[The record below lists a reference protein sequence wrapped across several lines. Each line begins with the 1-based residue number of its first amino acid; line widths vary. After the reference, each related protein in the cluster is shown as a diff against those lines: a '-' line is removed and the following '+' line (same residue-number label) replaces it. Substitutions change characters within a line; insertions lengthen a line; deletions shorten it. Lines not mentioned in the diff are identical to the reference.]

1 MRKPSS
7 PAISI
12 RSAVS
17 ESRRAISRFS
27 KWIPQSNCIG
37 WYSVFLAARNIHA
50 SVRLTAAALLLAAL
64 PLRSQIPPIIA
75 VSAATYQTTLAPDS
89 VGSVFGVNLVNDT
102 ATADVRVDV
111 AGQPA
116 SLLYVSPT
124 QINFVVPG
132 EVARGA
138 TTV

>member
-37 WYSVFLAARNIHA
+37 WISVFLCARYIH
-50 SVRLTAAALLLAAL
+50 SGVRLTAAALLLAAL

-89 VGSVFGVNLVNDT
+89 TGSVFGANLANDT
-102 ATADVRVDV
+102 ATATLDASGQLRTELAGVRVDV

-124 QINFVVPG
+124 
-132 EVARGA
+132 
-138 TTV
+138 